1 MKSKKPMLII
11 PMIPSTRAV
20 ASCGKCLLNNA
31 TAALHKESNQI
42 HNNNDPSWEPHT
54 ADKR

>member
-31 TAALHKESNQI
+31 TAALHKDSNQI
-42 HNNNDPSWEPHT
+42 HNNNEPSWEPHT